1 MSTAIDGVY
10 FLVLYL
16 SIALSIT
23 QDLFLILLNQ
33 KRREDRTQAQT
44 GYTAQL
50 VERRSRNRRCLRM
63 LT

>member
-1 MSTAIDGVY
+1 MSTAIDSVF

-33 KRREDRTQAQT
+33 QRRERPYSGSDSGCSGAAAEPQNF
-44 GYTAQL
+44 G
-50 VERRSRNRRCLRM
+50 C
-63 LT
+63 